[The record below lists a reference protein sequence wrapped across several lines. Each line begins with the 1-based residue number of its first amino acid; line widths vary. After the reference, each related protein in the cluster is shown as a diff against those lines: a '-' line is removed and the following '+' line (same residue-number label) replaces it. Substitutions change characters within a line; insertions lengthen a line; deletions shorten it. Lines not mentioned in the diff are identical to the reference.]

1 MSAAPSTL
9 LTYYC
14 PFTCRRRLS
23 GGEHPV
29 RDVVV
34 PHCRLTVPNR
44 PNIGSALDF
53 CFCLCYLSNVAD
65 RDNRE
70 AVPKKRFL
78 EFAGLHLLGETGTF
92 LTEPCEKNHRVTHR
106 VKRLFKDFYPLR
118 DEMSI
123 HNFEELAAL
132 HAIAK
137 TLANPQD
144 LREQLEQIL
153 HEMSSRLG
161 MQRGMISLI
170 NRETGDAWLDV
181 AQSVEVEGKGI
192 TYQPGEGITGQVAKT
207 KRPMAVANLGQE
219 AHFLDRT
226 GARRFLNRSELAFL
240 CVPIVYD
247 GQVVGVLSADKVAN
261 QVENLDRE
269 LAVLSAVA
277 ELIAKGVH
285 IRALEEENRRL
296 RQILGRSDTPS
307 LDIIGRSRPMQE
319 VFNLIGQVA
328 DSGTTVLIRGE
339 TGTGKELVAKAIH
352 MNSPRKEGPLVQVNC
367 AAIPDTLI
375 ESELFGHEK
384 GAFTGALQKRR
395 GRFEEAHQG
404 TIFLDEIGDLS
415 LAAQVK
421 LMRVLQERQFQP
433 LGSTRTVKVN
443 VRVIA
448 ATNRNLEEDITA
460 GKFREDLYY
469 RLNVFPIYVPLLR
482 ERGSDIILLADHFV
496 LKYAR
501 ELRKPVQRIS
511 PSVMEIFL
519 SYSWPGNVRE
529 LENCIERAVLL
540 ATGDSVETI
549 HLPPSLRSTSQ
560 ESERKDQ
567 GILSTVVKANEKS
580 LIEEALRE
588 TQGNQ
593 TEAAKRL
600 GTTKRIIQYK
610 IQKLG
615 LDASQYKVK
624 RSTKN

>member
-1 MSAAPSTL
+1 ML

-14 PFTCRRRLS
+14 PFACQRRSRTDRHA
-23 GGEHPV
+23 GRGV
-29 RDVVV
+29 IV
-34 PHCRLTVPNR
+34 PHCKLTVPDR
-44 PNIGSALDF
+44 PNIGPSLDF

-65 RDNRE
+65 GDQGEGELSRLAVEFVSVQPIHENR
-70 AVPKKRFL
+70 
-78 EFAGLHLLGETGTF
+78 TF
-92 LTEPCEKNHRVTHR
+92 LTEPCEEKYRKTHR
-106 VKRLFKDFYPLR
+106 ARRPSEDDYPLR

-123 HNFEELAAL
+123 HSYEELAAL

-137 TLANPQD
+137 ILANPQD

-161 MQRGMISLI
+161 MERGMISLI

-181 AQSVEVEGKGI
+181 AQSVEVEGREI

-247 GQVVGVLSADKVAN
+247 GQVVGVLSADKVAK

-296 RQILGRSDTPS
+296 RQILGRSDAPA
-307 LDIIGRSRPMQE
+307 LDIIGRSKPMQE

-339 TGTGKELVAKAIH
+339 TGTGKELVARAIH
-352 MNSPRKEGPLVQVNC
+352 MNSSRREGPLVQVNC

-375 ESELFGHEK
+375 ESELFGHER

-448 ATNRNLEEDITA
+448 ATNRNLEEDIAA
-460 GKFREDLYY
+460 GRFREDLYY
-469 RLNVFPIYVPLLR
+469 RLNVFPIYVPPLR
-482 ERGSDIILLADHFV
+482 ERGSDTILLADHFV

-511 PSVMEIFL
+511 PSVLEVFL

-540 ATGDSVETI
+540 ATGDSVDMI
-549 HLPPSLRSTSQ
+549 HLPPSLRSITQ
-560 ESERKDQ
+560 EGDKKDQ
-567 GILSTVVKANEKS
+567 GILSTVVKANERS
-580 LIEEALRE
+580 LIVEALKE
-588 TQGNQ
+588 TGGNQ

-600 GTTKRIIQYK
+600 GTTKRVIQYK

-615 LDASQYKVK
+615 LDVSQYKVK
-624 RSTKN
+624 GRTKP